1 MNAAGLRQN
10 SPSDDECQAPAA
22 RVIMPGDIPC
32 FTVDADWCRIEAQ
45 KPGEKKMA
53 SFIHAAR
60 FVHHVGMT
68 VYTDRL
74 LPEAAGARLSVVMI
88 HGGGHSGACY
98 LLTADNR
105 PGWAYRFADAGYP
118 VWLPD
123 WPGCGRSGDV
133 PFSDLTGERVCAAL
147 GAVIAEAAD
156 ASPTG
161 RTVLM
166 THSMSGALGW
176 KLVEQNR
183 PLIEKVVA
191 VAPGPPGNIQPQANV
206 IEETDDEVVVES
218 FGMTRRLSRDRVYA
232 GGMGFVTHKLIGK
245 STRFPDGVLD
255 MYAGQVAG
263 VPPRLLMERQNIGG
277 SQLKVEDMS
286 VFDGLPVLVFTGEL
300 DTDHPKDIDG
310 AVVDWLTAAG
320 AQADFWWLPDHG
332 VNGNGHML
340 MMEENSDELADMI
353 IGWVG

>member
-1 MNAAGLRQN
+1 MVQDQSGETHGENKMPPLNPGANHG
-10 SPSDDECQAPAA
+10 A
-22 RVIMPGDIPC
+22 R
-32 FTVDADWCRIEAQ
+32 
-45 KPGEKKMA
+45 
-53 SFIHAAR
+53 FIH
-60 FVHHVGMT
+60 HDGMT

-74 LPEAAGARLSVVMI
+74 LPDLARGKLPVVMI

-133 PFSDLTGERVCAAL
+133 PFADLTGERLCAAL
-147 GAVIAEAAD
+147 GTVIAEAAA
-156 ASPTG
+156 ASPNG
-161 RTVLM
+161 RVVLM

-183 PLIEKVVA
+183 SLIERVVA
-191 VAPGPPGNIQPQANV
+191 VAPGPPGNIQPEANV

-232 GGMGFVTHKLIGK
+232 GGIEFVRHKLIGK
-245 STRFPDGVLD
+245 STRFPEDAREL
-255 MYAGQVAG
+255 YAGQVAG

-277 SQLKVEDMS
+277 SQLKIENLS
-286 VFDGLPVLVFTGEL
+286 AFDGLKVLVFTGEL
-300 DTDHPKDIDG
+300 DTDHPKDIDS
-310 AVVDWLTAAG
+310 AVVDWLIDAG
-320 AQADFWWLPDHG
+320 AQAEFWWLPDHG
-332 VNGNGHML
+332 ITGNGHML
-340 MMEENSDELADMI
+340 MMENNSDDLADMI

>member
-1 MNAAGLRQN
+1 
-10 SPSDDECQAPAA
+10 
-22 RVIMPGDIPC
+22 
-32 FTVDADWCRIEAQ
+32 
-45 KPGEKKMA
+45 MA
-53 SFIHAAR
+53 SINHAAR
-60 FVHHVGMT
+60 FVCHSGVT

-74 LPEAAGARLSVVMI
+74 LPEPADDKLPVVMI

-105 PGWAYRFADAGYP
+105 PGWACRFAQAGYP

-123 WPGCGRSGDV
+123 WPGCGRSGDL
-133 PFSDLTGERVCAAL
+133 PFAELTGERVCAAL
-147 GAVIAEAAD
+147 GAVIAEAA
-156 ASPTG
+156 ASSPSG
-161 RTVLM
+161 RIVLM

-176 KLVEQNR
+176 KLIEQNR
-183 PLIEKVVA
+183 PQVEKVVA

-218 FGMTRRLSRDRVYA
+218 FGMTRRLARDRVYA
-232 GGMGFVTHKLIGK
+232 GGIEFVTHKLIGK

-277 SQLKVEDMS
+277 SQLKIADMS
-286 VFDGLPVLVFTGEL
+286 VFQGLPVLVFTGEL
-300 DTDHPKDIDG
+300 DTDHPKDVDG
-310 AVVDWLTAAG
+310 AVVDWLTGAG
-320 AQADFWWLPDHG
+320 AQTEFFWLPDHG
-332 VNGNGHML
+332 INGNGHML

-353 IGWVG
+353 IGWVN

>member
-1 MNAAGLRQN
+1 
-10 SPSDDECQAPAA
+10 
-22 RVIMPGDIPC
+22 
-32 FTVDADWCRIEAQ
+32 
-45 KPGEKKMA
+45 MA
-53 SFIHAAR
+53 SLNYAPSHAAR
-60 FVHHVGMT
+60 FVHHDGMT

-74 LPEAAGARLSVVMI
+74 LPDPVGDKLPVVMI

-105 PGWAYRFADAGYP
+105 PGWACRFAGTGYP

-133 PFSDLTGERVCAAL
+133 PFAELTGERVCAVL
-147 GAVIAEAAD
+147 GAVLAAAAAE
-156 ASPTG
+156 SPTG
-161 RTVLM
+161 RVVMM

-176 KLVEQNR
+176 KLVERNR

-191 VAPGPPGNIQPQANV
+191 VAPGPPGNIQAAANV

-232 GGMGFVTHKLIGK
+232 GGLEFVTHKLIGK

-263 VPPRLLMERQNIGG
+263 VPPRLLMERQNIRG

-286 VFDGLPVLVFTGEL
+286 AFDGLPVLVFTGEL

-320 AQADFWWLPDHG
+320 AQADFCWLPDHG

-353 IGWVG
+353 IDWVG

>member
-1 MNAAGLRQN
+1 MPPLNPGANHG
-10 SPSDDECQAPAA
+10 A
-22 RVIMPGDIPC
+22 R
-32 FTVDADWCRIEAQ
+32 
-45 KPGEKKMA
+45 
-53 SFIHAAR
+53 FIH
-60 FVHHVGMT
+60 HDGMT
-68 VYTDRL
+68 VYADRL
-74 LPEAAGARLSVVMI
+74 LPDPARGKLPVVMI

-133 PFSDLTGERVCAAL
+133 AFADLTGERVCAAL
-147 GAVIAEAAD
+147 GAVIAEAAA
-156 ASPTG
+156 ASPNG
-161 RTVLM
+161 RVVLM

-183 PLIEKVVA
+183 SLIERVVA
-191 VAPGPPGNIQPQANV
+191 VAPGPPGNIQPEANV

-232 GGMGFVTHKLIGK
+232 GGIEFVRHKLIGK
-245 STRFPDGVLD
+245 STRFPEDALE

-277 SQLKVEDMS
+277 SQLKIENLS
-286 VFDGLPVLVFTGEL
+286 AFDGLKVLVFTGEL
-300 DTDHPKDIDG
+300 DTDHPKDIDS
-310 AVVDWLTAAG
+310 AVVDWLIDAG
-320 AQADFWWLPDHG
+320 AQAEFWWLPDRG
-332 VNGNGHML
+332 IDGNGHML
-340 MMEENSDELADMI
+340 MMEDNSDDLADMI
-353 IGWVG
+353 IGWLG